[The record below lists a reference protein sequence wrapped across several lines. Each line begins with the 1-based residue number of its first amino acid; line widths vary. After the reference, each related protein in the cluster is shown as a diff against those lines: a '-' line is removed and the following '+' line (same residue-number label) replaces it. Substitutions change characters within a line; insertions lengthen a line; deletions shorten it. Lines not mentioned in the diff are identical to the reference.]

1 MFVMGHLRTFKCY
14 NCFVNLREWDIAC
27 STALNYLLNLGFL
40 SGFQGTST
48 IGVSAAMI
56 LVIL

>member
-1 MFVMGHLRTFKCY
+1 MGHLRTFKCCG
-14 NCFVNLREWDIAC
+14 CFVNLQEWGIAC
-27 STALNYLLNLGFL
+27 GTALNYLFNLEFL